1 MKKKFHE
8 NEGASRAISERN
20 PKKRYETILSS
31 LLGDRTGT
39 ELESHK
45 LGHFSTSDDTSRMGV
60 REPYVRHHAAVTR
73 ERIRVIFLPSD
84 FPRIMIRGK
93 WSRKIRRRF
102 ASNIEGNLLI
112 ISTAI
117 FHIMLYSFARLVK
130 WKEFC
135 SISEVKSPFEICGDH
150 FQEDCFLNRKR
161 NALRWDAVP
170 TISTRVQRGRFCW
183 FSFSCDYCSV
193 RNDRCKGKSLIT

>member
-1 MKKKFHE
+1 MKT
-8 NEGASRAISERN
+8 RALVALLAIVTLRNATRRSCRHCSGIERGPN
-20 PKKRYETILSS
+20 QKVINSA
-31 LLGDRTGT
+31 
-39 ELESHK
+39 
-45 LGHFSTSDDTSRMGV
+45 TSPRATTPAGWVS
-60 REPYVRHHAAVTR
+60 EPYVRHHVAVTR
-73 ERIRVIFLPSD
+73 GRIRVIFLSSD

-93 WSRKIRRRF
+93 WSSKIRRRF
-102 ASNIEGNLLI
+102 ASNIEGNLLSR
-112 ISTAI
+112 STAI

-135 SISEVKSPFEICGDH
+135 SISEVKSHFEICGDH

-193 RNDRCKGKSLIT
+193 RNDCCKGKSLIT